1 MKSRSIF
8 HSITFAFSTVLVALI
23 SCTLNMPDA
32 LSQASDKTPD
42 SERPAIQISGNLVVV
57 RVVVRDSKGNPIEGL
72 KKDDFKL
79 FDRGKEQTIAQFEEH
94 PSSSTT
100 NAGQAATAALPE
112 NFFILYFDDLYT
124 YESDLMQA
132 RAAAEKYLATHI
144 QPSDRVAIFT
154 STAMLSDFTS
164 DPQQIHDALQKLRAS
179 PRGLTRF
186 ANCPQLS
193 DYQASEI
200 ARTIQYDPTNDAWK
214 VAMNDAYLCSQ
225 NISAPEPIVEASVR
239 AEARQIED
247 QARTLTQSNMDG
259 LEQAV
264 AAISQMPGRRS
275 VILVSPGFMSD
286 SVQVQVN
293 RIVDH
298 ALQSQ
303 VIVNSLD
310 PKGLV
315 LNMREADASQ
325 RNLPTGDQGPAADS
339 IDTTREL
346 IAGGVLYEIAQGT
359 GGEYVHNENDLKA
372 GFARLS
378 GSPSYYTL
386 AFSPTDLKQDGQF
399 HALKVTL
406 AESRKGITV
415 QARKG
420 YFAAANQPESA
431 DAGLPTAPAASPN
444 VVSPSPSASDPA
456 IHEQIRDA
464 LFAKKDTS
472 QLVVAL
478 DTKIAAGQGGMS
490 DLSLSSHLGGKDL
503 PFRKD
508 AGNNT
513 NTVIFV
519 FAVFDSKGNLLSPQQ
534 MHVDLEVPDAEM
546 PAFLQAGVN
555 EDATFEL
562 KPGNYRIREVVIDA
576 EQHHLTSLSR
586 SVKIP

>member
-1 MKSRSIF
+1 MKSRYIF
-8 HSITFAFSTVLVALI
+8 RSSSFAFSAVLFALI
-23 SCTLNMPDA
+23 SFALHTPSA
-32 LSQASDKTPD
+32 LSQTTDKTPD
-42 SERPAIQISGNLVVV
+42 SGPPRIQVSGNLVVV
-57 RVVVRDSKGNPIEGL
+57 RVVVRDPKGNPIEGL

-79 FDRGKEQTIAQFEEH
+79 YDQGKEQNIAQFEEH
-94 PSSSTT
+94 PSSSAANTE
-100 NAGQAATAALPE
+100 QAATPLPQ

-124 YESDLMQA
+124 YESDLILA
-132 RAAAEKYLATHI
+132 RAAADKYLAAHI
-144 QPSDRVAIFT
+144 QPNDRVAIFT
-154 STAMLSDFTS
+154 SAAMLSDFTA
-164 DPQQIHDALQKLRAS
+164 DPQQLHDALQKLRAS

-200 ARTIQYDPTNDAWK
+200 ARTIQYDPTNEAWK
-214 VAMNDAYLCSQ
+214 VAMNDAYRCSQ
-225 NISAPEPIVEASVR
+225 NTSAPEPIVEASVR

-259 LEQAV
+259 LEHAV
-264 AAISQMPGRRS
+264 AAISQMPGHRT

-286 SVQVQVN
+286 SVQQQVN

-303 VIVNSLD
+303 VIVSSLD

-359 GGEYVHNENDLKA
+359 GGEYIHNDNDLKA

-406 AESRKGITV
+406 AQGRKGVSV

-420 YFAAANQPESA
+420 YFATANQPESA
-431 DAGLPTAPAASPN
+431 DAAPQSAPAPIAANPN
-444 VVSPSPSASDPA
+444 SSANDPA
-456 IHEQIRDA
+456 IHEQIREA
-464 LFAKKDTS
+464 LFAKTDKS
-472 QLVVAL
+472 QLAVAL
-478 DTKIAAGQGGMS
+478 DVKTAAGQGGMS
-490 DLSLSSHLGGKDL
+490 DLSLSSHLDGKDL
-503 PFRKD
+503 PFHKD
-508 AGNNT
+508 GGNNT
-513 NTVIFV
+513 DTVIFV
-519 FAVFDSKGNLLSPQQ
+519 FAVFDNKGNLLSPQQ
-534 MHVDLEVPDAEM
+534 KHVDLEVPDAEM
-546 PAFLQAGVN
+546 PAFFQAGVN

-562 KPGNYRIREVVIDA
+562 KSGNYRIREVVIDTEA
-576 EQHHLTSLSR
+576 HHMSAFTR
-586 SVKIP
+586 NVKLP